1 MNKCE
6 TEEADGVRLV
16 RVSGEVDMSW
26 SQDLRR
32 EILDA
37 LTKSPIVGVDLSA
50 VSYMDS
56 SGIAALVEGFQQS
69 RAVKKRFALIAPSE
83 SVRSVLELARLDRVF
98 PIHDS
103 VAAARGG

>member
-6 TEEADGVRLV
+6 TEGEEGLRLV

-32 EILDA
+32 EILEA
-37 LTKSPIVGVDLSA
+37 LTQGPFVGVDLSA

-69 RAVKKRFALIAPSE
+69 RAAKKKFALIAPSD

-98 PIHDS
+98 PIFDT
-103 VAAARGG
+103 VAAARSD

>member
-6 TEEADGVRLV
+6 TEEADGMRLV
-16 RVSGEVDMSW
+16 RVTGEVDMSW

-37 LTKSPIVGVDLSA
+37 LSKGPAVGVDLSA

-69 RAVKKRFALIAPSE
+69 RAVKKRFALIAPSD

-98 PIHDS
+98 PIHDT
-103 VAAARGG
+103 VAAARGD

>member
-6 TEEADGVRLV
+6 TEDAQGLRLV

-26 SQDLRR
+26 SQDLRK

-37 LTKSPIVGVDLSA
+37 LSKAPAVGVDLSG

-69 RAVKKRFALIAPSE
+69 RASKKRFALIAPSD

-98 PIHDS
+98 PIFDD
-103 VAAARGG
+103 AAAALR

>member
-6 TEEADGVRLV
+6 TGDEDGLRMV
-16 RVSGEVDMSW
+16 RVTGEVDMSW

-37 LTKSPIVGVDLSA
+37 LSKAPAIGVDLSA

-69 RAVKKRFALIAPSE
+69 RSAKKRFALIAPSD

-98 PIHDS
+98 PIFDNA
-103 VAAARGG
+103 AAARSG